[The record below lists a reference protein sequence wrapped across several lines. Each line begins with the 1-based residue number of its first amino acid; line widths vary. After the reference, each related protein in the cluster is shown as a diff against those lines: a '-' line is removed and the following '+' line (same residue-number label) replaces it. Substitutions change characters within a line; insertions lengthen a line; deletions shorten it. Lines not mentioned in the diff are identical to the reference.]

1 MGNCKYCG
9 HPAGLLMSAHKEC
22 EAEHQRA
29 LSLVSA
35 GEGKMITEI
44 DLAISNGKNLTQLDN
59 TLSALGAQYA
69 VPPGKHRELLVK
81 GWEKSVD
88 RVLEDGILELHEEQ
102 RLMAFM
108 QHFMLTQAELNLN
121 GYFMKIAQAA
131 VLRDVLEGKIPQR
144 AKPDSSLGVNF
155 QKGEQFVWRFKGVK
169 YYEDK
174 TKRQTVGHTQG
185 VSIRVMKGVY
195 YRVGQFKGTPIET
208 TERTLVDTGDL
219 VITSKNIYFSGPSKS
234 VRVPYDKIVSFHPYQ
249 DGFGMMKDAATAR
262 PQTFVTGDG
271 WFVFNLVSNLSQL

>member
-9 HPAGLLMSAHKEC
+9 KPVGLLKIAHKEC
-22 EAEHQRA
+22 EVEHQRN

-35 GEGKMITEI
+35 GEGKMIDEI
-44 DLAISNGKNLTQLDN
+44 DLTISNGKNLTQLDQ
-59 TLSALGAQYA
+59 TLSSMSAQYA
-69 VPPGKHRELLVK
+69 VPPGKHRDLLVK
-81 GWEKSVD
+81 GWEKCVD
-88 RVLEDGILELHEEQ
+88 RALEDGILDLHEEQ

-108 QHFMLTQAELNLN
+108 QHFVLTQAELNLN
-121 GYFMKIAQAA
+121 GSFMKVAQAA
-131 VLRDVLEGKIPQR
+131 VLRDVLEGKVPQR
-144 AKPDSSLGVNF
+144 AKPDSSLGINF

-174 TKRQTVGHTQG
+174 TKRQTIGRTQG

-195 YRVGQFKGTPIET
+195 YRVGQFKGTPVET
-208 TERTLVDTGDL
+208 TARTLVDTGDL

-234 VRVPYDKIVSFHPYQ
+234 VRVPYEKIVSFHPYK
-249 DGFGMMKDAATAR
+249 DGFGLMKDTTTAM